1 VDPATSELAQVVT
14 MATSI
19 VGAVVYLQRAQMTAL
34 SKLAELLR
42 PTHTEEIRDMRE
54 QVRRIDD
61 KVDAIAIDV
70 ARITARIPTKRTT
83 NPPKSPQP
91 GQK

>member
-1 VDPATSELAQVVT
+1 

-70 ARITARIPTKRTT
+70 ARITARIPTKRAT
-83 NPPKSPQP
+83 NPPKSRQP